1 MKKFS
6 TVWGLV
12 ACVVLG
18 SMFYD
23 YSKSQKENVKPAPS
37 HHAINRLGKVDL
49 PAELRQK
56 MEVLL
61 TQSLIIKQTN
71 DSHERNRLVDKQIQT
86 LEESLALV
94 RGQNLIDDN
103 EEALDANE
111 VLKMER
117 ELKMLDTKVKVMESK
132 MSRLQQAYNVNTI
145 SDKAD
150 TQTNNQSI
158 ALELSI

>member
-23 YSKSQKENVKPAPS
+23 YSKSHKENIKPPTQVA
-37 HHAINRLGKVDL
+37 NRHDEVDV

-61 TQSLIIKQTN
+61 TQSLIIKQTS
-71 DSHERNRLVDKQIQT
+71 DSHERNKLVDKQIQT

-94 RGQNLIDDN
+94 RGQKLTDDN

-150 TQTNNQSI
+150 TLTNNQPI